1 MLVLCGN
8 TFSPR
13 FGSHDKTLDG
23 LEPCWGI
30 NYLANFQLLS
40 ILSPALRVQPA
51 DRDVRVVIG
60 TCGTYVGGDLK
71 GMKPSKA
78 PLPAGLEYET
88 SKLALTVF
96 AQALQKHLD
105 GYVRPDKLPNN
116 ARVVLVDPGLVRTPG
131 MRRWLS
137 MGSLWGLLTYVLL
150 WPVYWLVLK
159 SPAQGAQSFLTAAME
174 ADLGRGMGGRM
185 LKEGR
190 DKRYARSEV
199 MDEKAQKELWEF
211 SEKQVTI
218 LEKEGAAKRAVEK
231 KEAEAREKK
240 EATDGL
246 DGLTGLKA
254 SAKKAGDE
262 NANGSANG
270 TGTGKEGKKA
280 GSRRSRNG

>member
-1 MLVLCGN
+1 MVILCGN

-13 FGSHDKTLDG
+13 FGVNEKTLDG
-23 LEPCWGI
+23 LEACWGI

-40 ILSPALRVQPA
+40 ILSPALRIQPA
-51 DRDVRVVIG
+51 DRDVRVIVG

-71 GMKPSKA
+71 GMKARKD
-78 PLPAGLEYET
+78 PLPKGLEYET

-105 GYVRPDKLPNN
+105 TYVRPDKLPNN

-137 MGSLWGLLTYVLL
+137 MGSLWGLLTYIIL
-150 WPVYWLVLK
+150 WPLYWLVLK
-159 SPAQGAQSFLTAAME
+159 SPGQGAQSFLTAAME

-190 DKRYARSEV
+190 DKQYARSEI

-211 SEKQVTI
+211 SEKQITI
-218 LEKEGAAKRAVEK
+218 LEKEGATRRAKEK
-231 KEAEAREKK
+231 KEAEEREKK
-240 EATDGL
+240 EGLSGL
-246 DGLTGLKA
+246 DGLTGLKGDG
-254 SAKKAGDE
+254 KAT
-262 NANGSANG
+262 ANG
-270 TGTGKEGKKA
+270 TGKESKKA
-280 GSRRSRNG
+280 GSRRSRKA